1 MNMKKPK
8 NGLFRILKAFKYSY
22 DGFVAAIKSEEAFR
36 QEMFL
41 AILLIPGSFLLNV
54 FWLERMLMI
63 SAVLIIIMAELTNSA
78 IEVIIDRISK
88 TQHPLSKKAKDI
100 GSALVLVAFINAAVI
115 WGCILLK

>member
-1 MNMKKPK
+1 MKPSKH
-8 NGLFRILKAFKYSY
+8 GILKALNAFKYSY
-22 DGFVAAIKSEEAFR
+22 EGLLATMKSEEAFR

-63 SAVLIIIMAELTNSA
+63 SAVLIIILAELVNSA

-88 TQHPLSKKAKDI
+88 TKHPLSKKAKDI
-100 GSALVLVAFINAAVI
+100 GSALVFIAFVNAAVI
-115 WGCILLK
+115 WGTILIK